1 MPVTVRVVPYRYLL
15 APFDSAQLN
24 ICTQVMNV
32 MVFTQDL
39 MDNNLLMQAS
49 LAVVAGASSAW
60 LAYIGGPNRKMHAT
74 AAVLMLGMLPWTVL
88 IIFPVNDELR
98 SKKKLSDTEVPTLSD
113 HMPMS

>member
-1 MPVTVRVVPYRYLL
+1 MRVVLYQYLL
-15 APFDSAQLN
+15 APLDSVQSDT
-24 ICTQVMNV
+24 CTQLINV

-39 MDNNLLMQAS
+39 IDNNLLVQAS
-49 LAVVAGASSAW
+49 LAVIAGASSAW

-113 HMPMS
+113 RMPMS